1 MLRIALLILALAAGG
16 GAAYVGLQLS
26 RDPVPDKTTVAR
38 STTAMQDVLV
48 AVTDLGIGQALTKEN
63 MRWVSVPE
71 NTLGSG
77 DIVRSAR
84 PDALDGLTNW
94 LVRTR
99 IGAGEPIRDAKLIP
113 ATGSFLATVLP
124 SGMRAVAVRISA
136 ENTAG
141 GFILPGDRVDVLVTA
156 APLAGANGA
165 QRTNVFVTRT
175 ILSNVQVLAIDQTVD
190 DRSKDEKDRGK
201 AGVIGRTATLELDP
215 QQVEQLATAQATGV
229 ISLALR
235 SVADNG
241 EASIPIRM
249 RTTNTVSRVRIGGIE
264 VVRIARSAKPRDET
278 FDSPYEITP
287 DTK

>member
-16 GAAYVGLQLS
+16 GAAYVALQLS
-26 RDPVPDKTTVAR
+26 RDPVPDKATTAR
-38 STTAMQDVLV
+38 PTTAMQDVLV
-48 AVTDLGIGQALTKEN
+48 AATDLGLGQALTKEN

-71 NTLGSG
+71 NTLGPG

-94 LVRTR
+94 LVRSR

-113 ATGSFLATVLP
+113 STGSFLATVLP

-156 APLAGANGA
+156 APLIGANGT
-165 QRTNVFVTRT
+165 QRTNMHVTRT
-175 ILSNVQVLAIDQTVD
+175 ILSNVLVLAIDQTVD
-190 DRSKDEKDRGK
+190 DKSKDDKDKGK
-201 AGVIGRTATLELDP
+201 AGVIGHTATLELDP
-215 QQVEQLATAQATGV
+215 LQVEQLATAQAMGA

-241 EASIPIRM
+241 ETSVPLRT
-249 RTTNTVSRVRIGGIE
+249 RTTNTISRVRIGSIE
-264 VVRIARSAKPRDET
+264 VVRIARSAKPPDET
-278 FDSPYEITP
+278 FDSPYELAP
-287 DTK
+287 DAK